1 MPPGMLKGER
11 VASLTEAQDQAQN
24 SYPKIREK
32 TRERPAKDPR
42 KICEGSRKP
51 SKPPALQ
58 AVGDDI
64 ASAIRFWSYKS
75 VGKF

>member
-32 TRERPAKDPR
+32 AAKDLR
-42 KICEGSRKP
+42 KIREGSRKP

-64 ASAIRFWSYKS
+64 ASAIRFWSCKGL
-75 VGKF
+75 GKF